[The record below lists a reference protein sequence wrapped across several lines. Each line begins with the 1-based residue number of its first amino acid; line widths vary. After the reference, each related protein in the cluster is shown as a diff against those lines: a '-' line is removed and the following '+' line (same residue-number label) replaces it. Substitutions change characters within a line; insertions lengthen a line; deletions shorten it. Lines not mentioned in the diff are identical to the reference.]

1 MILVGGLHRVAGP
14 RSSALNIPLLES
26 RVTSL
31 ESLMAD
37 LIGVVENT
45 SRTVAQLS
53 LEMAEFKEEMKRKTG

>member
-1 MILVGGLHRVAGP
+1 LPAQGGF
-14 RSSALNIPLLES
+14 ALNIPLLES

-45 SRTVAQLS
+45 SRTVAQLT
-53 LEMAEFKEEMKRKTG
+53 LEMAEFKDEMKRKTGSRLEI

>member
-1 MILVGGLHRVAGP
+1 M
-14 RSSALNIPLLES
+14 NIPLLES

-37 LIGVVENT
+37 LIEVVENT

-53 LEMAEFKEEMKRKTG
+53 LEMAEFKDEMKRKTGSRLEI